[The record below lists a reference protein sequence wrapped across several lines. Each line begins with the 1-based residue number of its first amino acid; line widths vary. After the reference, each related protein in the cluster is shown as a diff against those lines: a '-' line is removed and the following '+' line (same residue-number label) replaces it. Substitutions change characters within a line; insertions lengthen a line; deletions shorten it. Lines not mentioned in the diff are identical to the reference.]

1 MMDGFESMVD
11 GLCRY
16 IGQTVTV
23 FTTSGGLSGEGFSGV
38 LLSADCR
45 TVRLLCNFGAPP
57 ACPIGSSCGNGFSPF
72 GSGNNCGSFRG
83 NPFGAVTV
91 IPTRAVAAFVHN
103 AI

>member
-1 MMDGFESMVD
+1 MEGIEAMVE

-23 FTTSGGLSGEGFSGV
+23 FTTSGGLSGEGFTGV

-45 TVRLLCNFGAPP
+45 AVRLLSEFGAPP
-57 ACPIGSSCGNGFSPF
+57 ACAVGSACSNG
-72 GSGNNCGSFRG
+72 GWSGGWGGGCNGFRG
-83 NPFGAVTV
+83 NPFGSVAV
-91 IPTRAVAAFVHN
+91 IPTRCIAAFVHN

>member
-1 MMDGFESMVD
+1 MDGIEAMVD

-45 TVRLLCNFGAPP
+45 TVRLLSEFGSPP
-57 ACPIGSSCGNGFSPF
+57 ACPIGSSCGNGWN
-72 GSGNNCGSFRG
+72 GGWGNNSCGGFRG
-83 NPFGAVTV
+83 NPFGSVAI
-91 IPTRAVAAFVHN
+91 IPTHAIAAFVHN

>member
-1 MMDGFESMVD
+1 MEGIEAMVD

-23 FTTSGGLSGEGFSGV
+23 FTTSGGLSGEGFTGI

-45 TVRLLCNFGAPP
+45 AVRLLSDMGAPP
-57 ACPIGSSCGNGFSPF
+57 ACPLGSSCGGGWPNN
-72 GSGNNCGSFRG
+72 NNCGGFRG
-83 NPFGAVTV
+83 NPFGSVAI
-91 IPTRAVAAFVHN
+91 IPTRCIAAFVHN